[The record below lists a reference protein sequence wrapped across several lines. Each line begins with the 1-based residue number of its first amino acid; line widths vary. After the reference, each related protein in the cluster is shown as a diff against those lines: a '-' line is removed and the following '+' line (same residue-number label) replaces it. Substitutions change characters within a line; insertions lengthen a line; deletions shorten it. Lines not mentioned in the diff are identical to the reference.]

1 MTSQVTSSDKQWA
14 AERKADGAA
23 ATMPEQRPLGIR
35 FTSSRGWQLLLAN
48 THLGYYSTAVA
59 AYDAWCLNCAQVA
72 VEEVEAAS
80 ADAVSAYQRAAA
92 VVATAIDQAAARA
105 ERDALEEAAVRAYPA
120 LFAARRPAA
129 AWQRPVAARCPCP
142 NSRTAAPSNKV
153 SSRRR
158 RSPPINNGPPR
169 ARPTAPRRRCPSSG
183 HLASLLGR
191 TAAGTLRSRTRTS
204 VTTRPRSLHTTRGAS
219 IVPTSPSRRSR
230 PRRPTP

>member
-1 MTSQVTSSDKQWA
+1 MTSQATSSDQQWA
-14 AERKADGAA
+14 HEREADGAA
-23 ATMPEQRPLGIR
+23 TTMPKQRPLGIAFR
-35 FTSSRGWQLLLAN
+35 SNGSWHLKIAN

-129 AWQRPVAARCPCP
+129 AWQRPAAARRPCP
-142 NSRTAAPSNKV
+142 ISRTA
-153 SSRRR
+153 
-158 RSPPINNGPPR
+158 
-169 ARPTAPRRRCPSSG
+169 
-183 HLASLLGR
+183 
-191 TAAGTLRSRTRTS
+191 
-204 VTTRPRSLHTTRGAS
+204 
-219 IVPTSPSRRSR
+219 
-230 PRRPTP
+230 